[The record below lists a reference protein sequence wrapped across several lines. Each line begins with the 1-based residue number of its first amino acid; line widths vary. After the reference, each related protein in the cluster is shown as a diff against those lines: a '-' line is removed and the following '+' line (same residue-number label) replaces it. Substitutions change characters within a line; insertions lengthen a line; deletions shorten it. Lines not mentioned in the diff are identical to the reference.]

1 MRSCIAYANRANI
14 IVNKDSPFG
23 SGAEVSRIC
32 YTCLEFLTFGF
43 VRITWGRH
51 YTAVCYLNMNTST
64 KTIIPKKRKGKQITW
79 KVCPN
84 SIAVDV
90 CSWRFNQPFTS
101 LWMNSRFTCK
111 RTCRGTRPNADCHRM
126 VLREDSFW
134 HRGKGNSEIAYWIP
148 SLFQQKRMHTYRLW
162 FSVSE

>member
-1 MRSCIAYANRANI
+1 MRNCIAYTNRANI

-51 YTAVCYLNMNTST
+51 YTTVCYLNMNTST

-84 SIAVDV
+84 SIAIDV
-90 CSWRFNQPFTS
+90 CHFVAGASINLLP
-101 LWMNSRFTCK
+101 
-111 RTCRGTRPNADCHRM
+111 
-126 VLREDSFW
+126 VYE
-134 HRGKGNSEIAYWIP
+134 WIP
-148 SLFQQKRMHTYRLW
+148 DLHVKELVEGPGRMLIVIEW
-162 FSVSE
+162 FCAKTGFDTEAKATRR